1 MRGFSMIANSFRIG
15 GHKHTDPSLSSPM
28 STCGSHAA
36 YPPGF
41 YNSDVAERIVVQ
53 HDLRFQCPSLLD
65 EPISSTDSRTVL
77 ECLADDACDAS
88 KYDTNILDR
97 VVVCSTAYENLT
109 NANCNG
115 NDQCEKNKSHIR
127 AAYDGRESSMEQMS
141 QQRRDVTFDEWTP
154 YPSTTGSPI
163 RPSDT
168 TPLYITPGA
177 DLCGPTNDVGLG
189 SAPAENVSL
198 ETIVPWHGPGNVNL
212 RDFDKASGGPG
223 PPIGNARGSAEAV
236 ITYGPLMIS
245 DNITAKD
252 YPSFSVIRVQPITKG

>member
-1 MRGFSMIANSFRIG
+1 
-15 GHKHTDPSLSSPM
+15 
-28 STCGSHAA
+28 
-36 YPPGF
+36 
-41 YNSDVAERIVVQ
+41 VAERIVVQ

-109 NANCNG
+109 NADCQG
-115 NDQCEKNKSHIR
+115 NDQCETNKSHIR

-141 QQRRDVTFDEWTP
+141 QQRRDVTFDKWKP
-154 YPSTTGSPI
+154 YPSTSGSPI

-168 TPLYITPGA
+168 TPLYITPHA
-177 DLCGPTNDVGLG
+177 DLCGPTNEIGMG

-198 ETIVPWHGPGNVNL
+198 DTIVPWHGPGNVHL
-212 RDFDKASGGPG
+212 RDFSSATGDTGS
-223 PPIGNARGSAEAV
+223 PIGNSSGSAKAD
-236 ITYGPLMIS
+236 ITYGALMIV
-245 DNITAKD
+245 DGITPED
-252 YPSFSVIRVQPITKG
+252 YPSFSVIRVQPTTKG